1 MTTKT
6 PQNQE
11 LDSLESVDELV
22 SNMRVAIK
30 NKIDQINALISEKQ
44 KNHKDFI
51 RLSHQEASKFI
62 ADHLKNEAQMAR
74 KKLFMTFEGVC
85 YLSHHHDVPQ
95 LAHSGNGSD
104 ATVKIDIRK
113 KPVAFNPLLYTD
125 PIEVIFAFQ
134 MTDSVIEKFADE
146 CAAYFECPKSGA
158 AAGELLSQTTEIV
171 NDLFGLETKKKVL
184 NERFESLMQ
193 IPEPPKEP
201 EQPRTVGEFLILP
214 RRNGK
219 AVTITTND

>member
-30 NKIDQINALISEKQ
+30 NKIDQIDASISEKQ
-44 KNHKDFI
+44 KKHKDFI

-74 KKLFMTFEGVC
+74 KKIFRSFEAAC
-85 YLSHHHDVPQ
+85 YLSHYYDIPQ
-95 LAHSGNGSD
+95 LVNSGGGRE
-104 ATVKIDIRK
+104 AVVRLDIRK
-113 KPVAFNPLLYTD
+113 KPIGFNPLLYVD
-125 PIEVIFAFQ
+125 PLDIIRGFQ

-146 CAAYFECPKSGA
+146 CAAYFECPKGGA
-158 AAGELLSQTTEIV
+158 ASGELLSQTEEIV
-171 NDLFGLETKKKVL
+171 NDLFGLETQKKVL
-184 NERFESLMQ
+184 NVRFESLMQ
-193 IPEPPKEP
+193 IPKIPKEP

-214 RRNGK
+214 SRNSK
-219 AVTITTND
+219 PVTITTND